1 MDQAEQEGT
10 GVVDVDGSYLYRK
23 YVPLT
28 EAGEQVSLPG
38 HPSPPLTGW
47 KSVTGNLP
55 DHCSLYTSC
64 YIRSVFLLKELLG
77 DFMYDHSVN

>member
-47 KSVTGNLP
+47 KSVTEGTYQTIAP
-55 DHCSLYTSC
+55 SIPPVTSGQ
-64 YIRSVFLLKELLG
+64 YF
-77 DFMYDHSVN
+77 F